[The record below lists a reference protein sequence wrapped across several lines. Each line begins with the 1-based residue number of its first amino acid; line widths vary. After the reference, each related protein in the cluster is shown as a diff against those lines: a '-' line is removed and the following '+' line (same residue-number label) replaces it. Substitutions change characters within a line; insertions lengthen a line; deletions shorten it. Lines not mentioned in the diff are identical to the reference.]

1 MGSTHDTQDS
11 DIAIVGMACRFPG
24 ADSTDEFWRNLCAG
38 HESTTFF
45 TDQELLDAGV
55 DPALLAEPHYVRA
68 GQILRGAEQFD
79 AEYFGI
85 TSEEAQL
92 LDPQQRVFLECAVHA
107 LENAGHLPDD
117 GSTLVGVYAGVG
129 MNTYLLNNLA
139 DRYRFGSTMDKYRLM
154 LASDKDFL
162 ATRTAY
168 KLNLRGPSVN
178 VSTACSTSLVA
189 VHLACLSLLGGE
201 CDLALAG
208 SAHITI
214 PQATGYLHQQGM
226 IFSPDGRCR
235 PFDAR
240 AQGTVVGDG
249 VGVVVLKRLADAVRD
264 GDLINA
270 VIKGTAINNDGS
282 AKTGYTAPSITG
294 QIAVINEAQ
303 SLADCPPDTI
313 SYLEAHGT
321 ATPLGD
327 AVELAALR
335 AVFRGARRGH
345 CAIGS
350 VKSNIGH
357 LDTAAGMA
365 GLIKTA
371 LMLRHRRLVPSLHF
385 TEPNPALELADSP
398 FYVNT
403 ASTDWT
409 TCGGPLR
416 AGVSSFGVGG
426 ANAHAVLE
434 EAPEPE
440 SVGSSAGQSDGPSA
454 GSLAGSLAGSELLVI
469 SARSAVALEQASE
482 NLARHLRDRR
492 VELSLADVAHT
503 LAVGRR
509 AHEHRRALVSA
520 DLGDAAL
527 TLMLGDADRMLDG
540 LVSGDPV
547 EVAFVFFGQPD
558 NGDPAEFVRAQ
569 CALAD
574 RWASWGVHPSSL
586 IGFGVGEFAAAS
598 VAGVFLV
605 DTAMRL
611 ARSADSAPDRL
622 AVPALPVWLGT
633 RNDWLESDQVT
644 DPAGWLAPRV
654 EPDDPDVVLAKVF
667 DGTGQLPLELRPGDP
682 DLLREVG
689 RLWTLGVPIDWPAFR
704 ADRSARR
711 VPLPT
716 YPFQRK
722 RYWLDPLPRPAIGR
736 AESTVATEHAGAT
749 EHTEATVL
757 NRFRAADGR
766 RKAEIVLDFVRSEV
780 ADMLGLTSPDSVD
793 LDGDLFGLGF
803 DSLNLLEIAASL
815 GAELEENIPV
825 SPFGEHPTIRGYVDN
840 LAESQGW
847 LEA

>member
-1 MGSTHDTQDS
+1 MGSTHDTRDS

-24 ADSTDEFWRNLCAG
+24 ADSTEEFWRNLCAG
-38 HESTTFF
+38 RESTTFF

-68 GQILRGAEQFD
+68 GQVLRDAEQFD

-85 TSEEAQL
+85 TNEEAQL

-107 LENAGHLPDD
+107 LENAGHVPDD
-117 GSTLVGVYAGVG
+117 GQALVGVYAGVG
-129 MNTYLLNNLA
+129 LNTYLLHNLA

-208 SAHITI
+208 SAHLTI

-235 PFDAR
+235 PFDAK

-264 GDLINA
+264 GDWIHA

-282 AKTGYTAPSITG
+282 AKTGFTAPSVTG
-294 QIAVINEAQ
+294 QIAVISEAQ
-303 SLADCPPDTI
+303 ALADCPPDTI

-335 AVFRGARRGH
+335 AVFAGTRQGH
-345 CAIGS
+345 CAVGS

-371 LMLRHRRLVPSLHF
+371 LMLSHRRLVPSLHF

-403 ASTDWT
+403 ASTEWT
-409 TCGGPLR
+409 AGGDPLR

-440 SVGSSAGQSDGPSA
+440 PVGSSPSP
-454 GSLAGSLAGSELLVI
+454 ELLVI
-469 SARSAVALEQASE
+469 SARSTVALEQAAE
-482 NLARHLRDRR
+482 NLARHLRARR
-492 VELSLADVAHT
+492 VELSVADVAHT

-509 AHEHRRALVSA
+509 AHEYRRALVSE

-527 TLMLGDADRMLDG
+527 TLMLGDADRMLG
-540 LVSGDPV
+540 GRVTGDPV
-547 EVAFVFFGQPD
+547 EVAFVFAGRPED
-558 NGDPAEFVRAQ
+558 GDPAEIVRAQ
-569 CALAD
+569 CALAG
-574 RWASWGVHPSSL
+574 RWAGWGVRPSAL

-598 VAGVFLV
+598 VAGVLPV
-605 DTAMRL
+605 ETAMRL
-611 ARSADSAPDRL
+611 ARSAGSAPDRL
-622 AVPALPVWLGT
+622 TAPALPVWLGT
-633 RNDWLESDQVT
+633 LDDWLESGEAT

-654 EPDDPDVVLAKVF
+654 EPSDPDAVLAKLL
-667 DGTGQLPLELRPGDP
+667 DGIGQVPLELLPGDT

-689 RLWTLGVPIDWPAFR
+689 RLWTLGVSIDWDAFR
-704 ADRSARR
+704 ADRSVRR
-711 VPLPT
+711 VPLPG

-722 RYWLDPLPRPAIGR
+722 RYWLDPLPRQ
-736 AESTVATEHAGAT
+736 ATGHPEAT
-749 EHTEATVL
+749 AHTEATVL
-757 NRFRAADGR
+757 SKFRAADGR
-766 RKAEIVLDFVRSEV
+766 RKAEIVLDFVRREV
-780 ADMLGLTSPDSVD
+780 ADMLGLASPDLVD

-815 GAELEENIPV
+815 GAELEENMPV
-825 SPFGEHPTIRGYVDN
+825 SPFGEHPTIRAYVGN
-840 LAESQGW
+840 LAESLGW
-847 LEA
+847 AGPR